1 MAIKLKSVDY
11 KATGGEGTDFMVTI
25 GATLLNNV
33 YEVYWAPKGVSMIPA
48 VDLPARRAGDRTT
61 THFRVVTS
69 AALTAGD
76 TLSFLIFQ
84 A

>member
-1 MAIKLKSVDY
+1 MPVKLRSVDY
-11 KATGGEGTDFMVTI
+11 RATGAEGTDFMVTI
-25 GATLLNNV
+25 GVTLPNDV
-33 YEVYWAPKGVSMIPA
+33 YGVYWAPKGVSMIPV
-48 VDLPARRAGDRTT
+48 VDLPDRRVGDRTT
-61 THFRVVTS
+61 TQFRVITS